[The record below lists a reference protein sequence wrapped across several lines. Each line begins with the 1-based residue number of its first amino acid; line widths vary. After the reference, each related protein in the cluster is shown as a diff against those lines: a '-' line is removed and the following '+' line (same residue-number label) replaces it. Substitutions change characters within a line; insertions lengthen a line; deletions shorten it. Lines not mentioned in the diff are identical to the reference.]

1 MHSPRFPVSACPDS
15 RGSSRTTATSFSR
28 SSTFMALIAA
38 CSAAIF
44 RSTASAAIS
53 APSSRA
59 TRKSRLAWAQTRKP
73 NSSMTTPS
81 AFTMSDRPRLAYIGV
96 GLMGGPMSERL
107 SSLGYPVCAFDIDS
121 ARLTAA
127 ERAGAGR
134 AKDAADAASNAE
146 LVLLNLPSAQAV
158 EEAAFGSH
166 GFARGLRPPQL
177 VVDFSTISAATCR
190 EFAERVAQ
198 SSGCGWVDA
207 PVSGGPV
214 AAANGSLTI
223 MAGGSDADI
232 GRVQPLMGE
241 IGQQFTHVGPTGA
254 GSVAKTIAQ
263 LVVGCTYVVLAE
275 AARLAEGAGID
286 PAILPR
292 CVSKGHADGVLMQHL
307 YPRVAAHDFA

>member
-1 MHSPRFPVSACPDS
+1 
-15 RGSSRTTATSFSR
+15 
-28 SSTFMALIAA
+28 
-38 CSAAIF
+38 
-44 RSTASAAIS
+44 
-53 APSSRA
+53 
-59 TRKSRLAWAQTRKP
+59 
-73 NSSMTTPS
+73 
-81 AFTMSDRPRLAYIGV
+81 MSDRPRLAYIGV

-307 YPRVAAHDFA
+307 YPRVAAHDFAPRAYARQLLKDLEAVQDLARVAKTPAPMSGLATQLYRLLIAAGHSEIDACGIYRLYEAQPSLEPLRQGARP

>member
-1 MHSPRFPVSACPDS
+1 
-15 RGSSRTTATSFSR
+15 
-28 SSTFMALIAA
+28 
-38 CSAAIF
+38 
-44 RSTASAAIS
+44 
-53 APSSRA
+53 
-59 TRKSRLAWAQTRKP
+59 
-73 NSSMTTPS
+73 
-81 AFTMSDRPRLAYIGV
+81 MSDRPRLAYIGV

-292 CVSKGHADGVLMQHL
+292 CVSKRHADGVLMQHL
-307 YPRVAAHDFA
+307 YPRVAAHDFAPRAYARQLLKDLEAVQDLARVAKTPAPMSGLATQLYRLLIAAGHSEIDACGIYRLYEAQPSLEPLRQGARP